1 MNADLRSPISNFRTT
16 VVVALGSNLGDSGA
30 TILAAMDELTRLAI
44 GPLLRSSLW
53 RSTPIDCPA
62 GSPDF
67 INAVVALEP
76 AAGETPESLLEK
88 LQAIER
94 RFGRKRTGI
103 VNEARPLDL
112 DLIAFGIEQRSS
124 AAITL
129 PHPRAMQRRFVLA
142 PLAEI
147 LPSFQA
153 PGWPAPAS
161 DLLNRLPLNEQVER
175 LAPR

>member
-1 MNADLRSPISNFRTT
+1 M
-16 VVVALGSNLGDSGA
+16 VVVALGSNLGAPAETLQSA
-30 TILAAMDELTRLAI
+30 MAELEHLAA

-67 INAVVALEP
+67 INAVVAFELIDD
-76 AAGETPESLLEK
+76 ETPETLLTK
-88 LQAIER
+88 LRLIETQL
-94 RFGRKRTGI
+94 GRKRTGI
-103 VNEARPLDL
+103 VNEARSLDL
-112 DLIAFGIEQRSS
+112 DLIAFGNERRSS
-124 AAITL
+124 AAINL
-129 PHPRAMQRRFVLA
+129 PHPRATQRRFVLA

-161 DLLNRLPLNEQVER
+161 DLLKRLPLNEQVEQ

>member
-1 MNADLRSPISNFRTT
+1 MAIEQSHLTL
-16 VVVALGSNLGDSGA
+16 VALGSNLGDSGA
-30 TILAAMDELTRLAI
+30 TVLAAMDELTRLAI
-44 GPLLRSSLW
+44 GPLLSSSLW

-62 GSPDF
+62 GSLDF
-67 INAVVALEP
+67 INAIVAFEP

-112 DLIAFGIEQRSS
+112 DLIAFGNEQRSA
-124 AAITL
+124 AAINL

-153 PGWPAPAS
+153 PGWPASAK
-161 DLLNRLPLNEQVER
+161 DLLKRLPVGEHVER
-175 LAPR
+175 FAPR